1 MGTPVNSIESTSVA
15 RERGATAPLLLRS
28 DEAALGAGGARAA
41 AAAQA
46 ASSYMPVDVAWH
58 AASAEE
64 GFYLRVGKRA
74 LDIVG
79 AAIGLLLTAPL
90 IILAAVMVKLD
101 SEGPIFY
108 RSVRLG
114 HNQRP
119 FMFYKMRSMHDGA
132 HAHRHKILHLNE
144 VDGPVFKMSNDPRIT
159 RTGRFLRKT
168 SIDEL
173 PQLFNV
179 LRGDMSLVGPRPP
192 IPEEVAKYEPW
203 QRRRLDVK
211 PGVSCLWQISGR
223 STLGFDEWMRLDME
237 YIRRQ
242 SLSLDLQIL
251 LRTIPAVLSGRGAF

>member
-1 MGTPVNSIESTSVA
+1 MNSIDTTSVA
-15 RERGATAPLLLRS
+15 RERGAAAPLLMRA
-28 DEAALGAGGARAA
+28 DEAALGAAGSRAY
-41 AAAQA
+41 AAQP
-46 ASSYMPVDVAWH
+46 YMPVDVPWH
-58 AASAEE
+58 AAAEE
-64 GFYLRVGKRA
+64 SFYLRIGKRL
-74 LDIVG
+74 LDITG
-79 AAIGLLLTAPL
+79 AAIGLLLTAPVMA
-90 IILAAVMVKLD
+90 IAAILVKLD
-101 SEGPIFY
+101 SEGTVFY
-108 RSVRLG
+108 KSVRLG
-114 HNQRP
+114 QHQRP
-119 FMFYKMRSMHDGA
+119 FTFYKMRSMYDGA
-132 HAHRHKILHLNE
+132 HANRHKILHLNE

-159 RTGRFLRKT
+159 RVGRLLRKT

-211 PGVSCLWQISGR
+211 PGVTCLWQISGR

-242 SLSLDLQIL
+242 SFTLDIAIL